1 MSTQIRT
8 EPPGY
13 TLALDDAQTRIADR
27 GQEFG
32 LPIRVY
38 VGPTTL
44 PEASRKVQE
53 FLTFRRRQLHGSV
66 PANGRIALRPG
77 MTIVRIKT

>member
-1 MSTQIRT
+1 MSTQIWT

-32 LPIRVY
+32 LPIRVH